1 LAIGIVSEPHYV
13 WMEAGTNSFSDHTFS
28 SDDAPSASNSTAST
42 AHLATQ
48 LTAKGLTW
56 MSYQEGI
63 DGTSGA
69 CPIQAS
75 GYYQPK
81 HDPFI
86 FFRDVSGSP
95 PAKSNAGCAA
105 HHKEYGKLADDLKNQ
120 AVANYNFITPNQC
133 HDMHGQSG
141 CPNSNTIKAGDDWL
155 RQNLPALITFSDA
168 HDGVIFIVWDEGESS
183 QQIPFLAIGARV
195 KSHYVSAVE
204 YDHSSLVKTVET
216 IFELPVLS
224 KVSAAHDFADLFNA
238 GQFP

>member
-1 LAIGIVSEPHYV
+1 
-13 WMEAGTNSFSDHTFS
+13 
-28 SDDAPSASNSTAST
+28 
-42 AHLATQ
+42 
-48 LTAKGLTW
+48 